1 MTVYRKMWQISIL
14 GLFDQNISFSS
25 ELVVK
30 QQFMTFFSS
39 LQFVPLNIL
48 VHILL
53 KQNMHQNSHFTIY
66 SIYGNLELTKKLFQD
81 ELSHKEVKVTEM
93 QISWFVFQ
101 DTAAYKRQRRE
112 NLRNIDMKRVYWV
125 RHQPH
130 TIIVWEF
137 PLIQLLLLKF
147 YQR

>member
-1 MTVYRKMWQISIL
+1 
-14 GLFDQNISFSS
+14 
-25 ELVVK
+25 
-30 QQFMTFFSS
+30 MTFFSS

-48 VHILL
+48 VHISL
-53 KQNMHQNSHFTIY
+53 KQNMDQNSHFTIY

-112 NLRNIDMKRVYWV
+112 NLRNIDMKRVY
-125 RHQPH
+125 
-130 TIIVWEF
+130 
-137 PLIQLLLLKF
+137 
-147 YQR
+147 